1 MHPGINVYSTKAKLY
16 LMNIELKKIRT
27 PSKPKKDVPLYR
39 FVKDKLLQSIYNGES
54 RIGEQVPS
62 ENELALQLGVSRI
75 TVRRAFQELESGGVI
90 RRIQGL
96 GTFVTNPAGKLFSLQ
111 FQDIGKEIISK
122 GLRHDCEVLCHE
134 EKIPVKDIRDMLG
147 LAAGDRVF
155 HLTLIQK
162 GDGLPISYEDRYIV
176 SRFFPDFMEQDFVR
190 DSIIDYFSERA
201 ILQRCEHRISAVK
214 AEEPVTKYM
223 EIDEG
228 EPCLF
233 MQRLTWS
240 FGNTTSL
247 ARITLP
253 SSRYTWRSTMD

>member
-1 MHPGINVYSTKAKLY
+1 MTK
-16 LMNIELKKIRT
+16 T
-27 PSKPKKDVPLYR
+27 PSKPRKDIPLYR
-39 FVKDKLLQSIYNGES
+39 IVKDKLLQTIYNGEL

-62 ENELALQLGVSRI
+62 ENALALQLGVSRI
-75 TVRRAFQELESGGVI
+75 TVRRAYQELESEGVI
-90 RRIQGL
+90 RRIQGS
-96 GTFVTNPAGKLFSLQ
+96 GTFVANPAGKLFSLQ
-111 FQDIGKEIISK
+111 FQDIGKEIISR

-134 EKIPVKDIRDMLG
+134 EKTPAEDIRGLLG

-176 SRFFPDFMEQDFVR
+176 SRFFPDFMGQDFAR
-190 DSIIDYFSERA
+190 YSIIDYFTERA
-201 ILQRCEHRISAVK
+201 ILERCEHRISAVK
-214 AEEPVTKYM
+214 AEVPVTKYL
-223 EIDEG
+223 EIDDG

-240 FGNTTSL
+240 FGYTVTL

-253 SSRYTWRSTMD
+253 SSRYTWRSATD